1 MRFRVLLAAGLAGA
15 VLGQAPPSGAPAP
28 SEPKP
33 VSAAK
38 PSSDVAMSDDKP
50 VVTKHELVI
59 NGRTLKYEA
68 RAGYMPLRTEAGDI
82 EANLFHV
89 AYRLET
95 DQPAAKR
102 PLTFCFNG
110 GPGAGSLWL
119 HLGAIGPM
127 RVRMLDD
134 GSMPPPPYEL
144 VANDASWLDKTD
156 LVFIDPVGTGFSR
169 AKNPEI
175 AKKFFGVRGDI
186 ESVGQFI
193 RLYLNRSQRQAS
205 PLFLAGESY
214 GTFRAAGVA
223 GYLSDH
229 GISLNGITL
238 ISSILNF
245 QTARFAPGNDLP
257 YSLFLPTYTAAAWY
271 HKKVPADL
279 QANLEKAL
287 GESRRYAGGKYLEVL
302 HAGDR
307 LSDADRKQA
316 VKQLARLT
324 GLSEQYIELSNLRID
339 IQRFCKE
346 LLRSEG
352 KTVGRLD
359 SRLKGVEPDGAA
371 ERPEIDPSLTVIRPP
386 YTSAMS
392 QYAREVLKFETDRE
406 YFALGGGITSSWTF
420 DLGPLGQGYAETA
433 TTLRQALSRNPYM
446 KVLVASG
453 YYDLATPFYATE
465 YTLSHLGL
473 DASLR
478 GNIRVAEFEA
488 GHMMYIHKPSL
499 AKLKKDVDSFVDWAT
514 TR

>member
-1 MRFRVLLAAGLAGA
+1 MSFRLVVFLALASA
-15 VLGQAPPSGAPAP
+15 VMGQAPPPA
-28 SEPKP
+28 SEAKP
-33 VSAAK
+33 AAAK
-38 PSSDVAMSDDKP
+38 PSADVAMSDEKP
-50 VVTKHELVI
+50 VVSKHELSV
-59 NGRTLKYEA
+59 NGKTLKYEA
-68 RAGYMPLRTEAGDI
+68 RAGYLPLRTEAGDI
-82 EANLFHV
+82 EANLFYV
-89 AYRLET
+89 AYKLET
-95 DQPAAKR
+95 GQPAARR

-119 HLGAIGPM
+119 HLGAIGPK

-144 VANDASWLDKTD
+144 VPNEGTWLDKTD

-193 RLYLNRSQRQAS
+193 RLYLNRDQRQAS

-223 GYLSDH
+223 GYLADH

-245 QTARFAPGNDLP
+245 QTTRFGAGNDLP
-257 YSLFLPTYTAAAWY
+257 YSLFLPTYTATAWY
-271 HKKVPADL
+271 HKKLPPDL
-279 QANLEKAL
+279 QADLEKAI
-287 GESRRYAGGKYLEVL
+287 GESRRYAGGKYVEVL

-307 LSDADRKQA
+307 LSEADRKQA

-324 GLSEQYIELSNLRID
+324 ALPESFVELSNLRIE

-352 KTVGRLD
+352 RTVGRLD
-359 SRLKGVEPDGAA
+359 SRLKGIEPDGAA
-371 ERPEIDPSLTVIRPP
+371 DRPEVDPSLTAIRPP
-386 YTSAMS
+386 YTSAMV
-392 QYAREVLKFETDRE
+392 QYAREDLKFETDRE
-406 YFALGGGITSSWTF
+406 YYALGGGISSPWSF
-420 DLGPLGQGYAETA
+420 DLGPSGQGYAETA
-433 TTLRQALSRNPYM
+433 TTLRQAISRNPYM

-453 YYDLATPFYATE
+453 YYDLATPFYAAE

-478 GNIRVAEFEA
+478 ANIRMAEYES

-499 AKLKKDVDSFVDWAT
+499 VKLKKDVDAFVDWALA
-514 TR
+514 R

>member
-1 MRFRVLLAAGLAGA
+1 MTFRPLAVVVLSVTAF
-15 VLGQAPPSGAPAP
+15 GQAPPAAESKPAAP
-28 SEPKP
+28 S
-33 VSAAK
+33 K
-38 PSSDVAMSDDKP
+38 PSADVAMSDDKP
-50 VVTKHELVI
+50 VVTKHELTV
-59 NGRTLKYEA
+59 NGRTLRYEA
-68 RAGYMPLRTEAGDI
+68 RASFLPLRTEAGDI
-82 EANLFHV
+82 EANLFYV
-89 AYRLET
+89 AYKLEGG
-95 DQPAAKR
+95 QPAEKR

-119 HLGAIGPM
+119 HLGAIGPK

-144 VANDASWLDKTD
+144 VVNEGTWLDKTD

-169 AKNPEI
+169 AKNPET

-193 RLYLNRSQRQAS
+193 RLYLNRNQRQAS

-223 GYLSDH
+223 GYLADH

-238 ISSILNF
+238 ISSILHF
-245 QTARFAPGNDLP
+245 QTARFTPGNDLP
-257 YSLFLPTYTAAAWY
+257 YSLFLPTYTATAWY
-271 HKKVPADL
+271 HKKLPADL
-279 QANLEKAL
+279 QANLEKAI
-287 GESRRYAGGKYLEVL
+287 GESRRYAGGKYVEVL

-324 GLSEQYIELSNLRID
+324 GLSEKYVELSNLRVD

-346 LLRSEG
+346 LLRDEG

-359 SRLKGVEPDGAA
+359 SRLKGVEPDGTA
-371 ERPEIDPSLTVIRPP
+371 ERPEVDPSLTTIRPP
-386 YTSAMS
+386 YTSAMV
-392 QYAREVLKFETDRE
+392 QYAREELKFETDRE
-406 YFALGGGITSSWTF
+406 YFALGGGISSPWTF
-420 DLGPLGQGYAETA
+420 DLGPSGQGYAETA
-433 TTLRQALSRNPYM
+433 TTLRQAMSRNPYM

-473 DASLR
+473 DPSLR
-478 GNIRVAEFEA
+478 GNVRVAEYES

-499 AKLKKDVDSFVDWAT
+499 AKLKKDVDAFVDWAT
-514 TR
+514 AR